1 MNIFWFGS
9 HKSVQFPVKSFET
22 FPWAYQKQFTMDEV
36 SDTQNEAITKI
47 SNDVVTTIEIL
58 FIENGR
64 LRRNGH

>member
-1 MNIFWFGS
+1 M
-9 HKSVQFPVKSFET
+9 KSFET

-58 FIENGR
+58 FIKNGR
-64 LRRNGH
+64 LRRNGD